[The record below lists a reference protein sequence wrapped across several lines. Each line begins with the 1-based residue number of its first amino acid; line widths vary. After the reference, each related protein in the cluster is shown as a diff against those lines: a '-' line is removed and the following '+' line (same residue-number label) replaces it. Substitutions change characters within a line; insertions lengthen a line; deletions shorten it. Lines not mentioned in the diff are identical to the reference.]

1 MSAPKFVIIG
11 RLGRTRGVH
20 GDIWVT
26 PDTDFPER
34 FLELTEVYVQNRD
47 TWERMKLVAT
57 SIVSGR
63 PVLRF
68 EHISSPEE
76 VARLTNRKLAVPGS
90 EVVPLPEGSY
100 YLFDLVDC
108 RVIDEKTG
116 DVIGTI
122 VAVETYPAND
132 VYVLNDAEGKEL
144 LLPAIRKYV
153 KAVLIDEKK
162 IIIDTAG
169 LLSNDEEEPD

>member
-47 TWERMKLVAT
+47 TWECMKLAAT
-57 SIVSGR
+57 SIISGR

-68 EHISSPEE
+68 ENITSPEE
-76 VARLTNRKLAVPGS
+76 VARLTNRKLAVRGN
-90 EVVPLPEGSY
+90 EVVALPEGSY

-108 RVIDEKTG
+108 QVIDENTG

-122 VAVETYPAND
+122 VAVEMYPAND
-132 VYVLNDAEGKEL
+132 VYVLNDAEGNEL

-153 KAVLIDEKK
+153 KVVLIDEKK
-162 IIIDTAG
+162 IVIDTAG
-169 LLSNDEEEPD
+169 LLTTDEEEPD